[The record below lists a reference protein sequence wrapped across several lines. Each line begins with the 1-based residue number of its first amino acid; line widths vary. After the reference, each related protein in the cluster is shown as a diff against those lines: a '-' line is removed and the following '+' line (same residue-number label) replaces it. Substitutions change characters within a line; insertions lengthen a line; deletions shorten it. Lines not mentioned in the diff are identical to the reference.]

1 MRRLILLKNKLITS
15 TINYFI
21 KPLCIF
27 VLVVIPLLS
36 NAQIAISSKVHRG
49 FIFSHTPYISGLV
62 QSHFNIYELTFSK
75 LANGKKY
82 WHNQYPQAYW
92 GISYVTSNLGY
103 PKVLGNVHA
112 ILPHFNFP
120 IVLRKKYLLTF
131 QLGTGVGYFTKTFN
145 RTTNYKNLAIGSH
158 ITINMRGMLESKYTL
173 SPHWQVLGSV
183 GINHFSNAAFKT
195 PNYGLNIL
203 SAMAGVNYTFNKAK
217 DTTNFTHKNTTTD
230 ALANKWYTS
239 AIVSVS
245 RKQTNPPGGKNYYVG
260 AVQVSVCKQFT
271 HKYRLGAGLEY
282 NYNKA
287 LQREVQATN
296 LVALSRIMIGVNNE
310 FLIHRLS
317 IVSVTGVNLYNKA
330 TSDGFIMNRLGLRY
344 YFKNKLIANV
354 SLKTHLGQADF
365 FDVGVGYSF

>member
-1 MRRLILLKNKLITS
+1 MRSTTVFFNTFLLVGLIAIYAPS
-15 TINYFI
+15 
-21 KPLCIF
+21 
-27 VLVVIPLLS
+27 S
-36 NAQIAISSKVHRG
+36 AQIAISAKVHRG

-75 LANGKKY
+75 FPNNKKH
-82 WHNQYPQAYW
+82 WHHQYPMAYW
-92 GISYVTSNLGY
+92 GVSYVTSNLGY

-112 ILPHFNFP
+112 LLPHFNFP
-120 IVLRKKYLLTF
+120 IIRRKKYLLKF

-158 ITINMRGMLESKYTL
+158 VAINMRGMFESKFTL
-173 SPHWQVLGSV
+173 SPHWQIVSSV

-203 SAMAGVNYTFNKAK
+203 SAMAGINYTFNKSK
-217 DTTNFTHKNTTTD
+217 DTTNFANKNTTAD
-230 ALANKWYTS
+230 GLANKWYTTS
-239 AIVSVS
+239 IASIA
-245 RKQTNPPGGKNYYVG
+245 RKQTSPAGGKNYYVG
-260 AVQVSVCKQFT
+260 ALQLSVCKQFT

-282 NYNKA
+282 NYNTA
-287 LQREVQATN
+287 LQREVHATDF
-296 LVALSRIMIGVNNE
+296 ASLSRIMIGVHNE

-317 IVSVTGVNLYNKA
+317 IVSVTGVNLYSKA

-354 SLKTHLGQADF
+354 SLKTYLGQADF
-365 FDVGVGYSF
+365 FDVGVGYTF

>member
-1 MRRLILLKNKLITS
+1 LGSKASLFKTLILILLTASCAPS
-15 TINYFI
+15 T
-21 KPLCIF
+21 
-27 VLVVIPLLS
+27 
-36 NAQIAISSKVHRG
+36 AQLAVSAKVHRG

-75 LANGKKY
+75 FPNGKKY
-82 WHNQYPQAYW
+82 WHAQYPHAYW
-92 GISYVTSNLGY
+92 GISYITSNLGY
-103 PKVLGNVHA
+103 PQVLGNVHA

-120 IVLRKKYLLTF
+120 IAHRNKYLLTF

-158 ITINMRGMLESKYTL
+158 VTINMRGMFESKFTL
-173 SPHWQVLGSV
+173 NPHWQVVSSL

-203 SAMAGVNYTFNKAK
+203 SAMAGINYTFNKPK
-217 DTTNFTHKNTTTD
+217 DTTNFAHKNTTTD
-230 ALANKWYTS
+230 ALANKWYTT
-239 AIVSVS
+239 AIVSAA
-245 RKQTNPPGGKNYYVG
+245 RKQTSPAGGKNYYVG
-260 AVQVSVCKQFT
+260 ALQLSVCKQIT

-282 NYNKA
+282 NYNTA
-287 LQREVQATN
+287 LQRDVHATD
-296 LVALSRIMIGVNNE
+296 LASLSRIMIGVHNE

-317 IVSVTGVNLYNKA
+317 IVSVTGVNLYSKA
-330 TSDGFIMNRLGLRY
+330 KSDGYIMNRLGLRY

-365 FDVGVGYSF
+365 FDVGVGYAF